1 MFFIGWIYVFCLLN
15 TVIGIEYAN
24 DDYPAVPNAFIM
36 ILQVYRNSIGDIATP
51 SYDMWQGENMKENPF
66 TCNFMILVIW
76 VSWFVNQYLNLIILL
91 NFLIAIIS
99 QSYEEIMTE
108 QSVFR
113 YQHRA

>member
-1 MFFIGWIYVFCLLN
+1 
-15 TVIGIEYAN
+15 
-24 DDYPAVPNAFIM
+24 
-36 ILQVYRNSIGDIATP
+36 
-51 SYDMWQGENMKENPF
+51 MWEGENRQNYPN

-76 VSWFVNQYLNLIILL
+76 VVWFLNQYLNLIILL

-113 YQHRA
+113 YQHRAELNSEARQMFRKIGKGKDWNRQVDCMLISCSIDRE